1 MDFGRF
7 SPITYTR
14 DLRIAPNDPNTLYVS
29 IGAAA
34 RSSQGALYRSRDL
47 FRTFERVDQDITANT
62 TMMAVSVDPR
72 TPSHIFCVARD
83 GQVFGSLDDG
93 ATWTTHQLPEK
104 AKEIRGL
111 AAG

>member
-1 MDFGRF
+1 MEFGQY

-14 DLRIAPNDPNTLYVS
+14 DLRIAPTDPNSLYVS
-29 IGAAA
+29 IGASA

-47 FRTFERVDQDITANT
+47 FKTFERVDRGITANA

-72 TPSHIFCVARD
+72 APSHIYCIARD
-83 GQVFGSLDDG
+83 GQVFGTLDDG
-93 ATWTTHQLPEK
+93 ATWTTHQLPDK
-104 AKEIRGL
+104 AKELRGL

>member
-14 DLRIAPNDPNTLYVS
+14 DLRTTPNDPTTLFVS
-29 IGAAA
+29 IGASA

-47 FRTFERVDQDITANT
+47 FRTFERLARGITANA

-72 TPSHIFCVARD
+72 TPSHIFCAARD
-83 GQVFGSLDDG
+83 GQVFGTMDDG
-93 ATWTTHQLPEK
+93 VTWTTHQLPEK
-104 AKEIRGL
+104 AKEVRGL

>member
-1 MDFGRF
+1 MT
-7 SPITYTR
+7 SEI
-14 DLRIAPNDPNTLYVS
+14 N
-29 IGAAA
+29 
-34 RSSQGALYRSRDL
+34 
-47 FRTFERVDQDITANT
+47 RTFERVDRDINANT

-72 TPSHIFCVARD
+72 TPGHIFCAARD
-83 GQVFGSLDDG
+83 GQVFGTMDDG